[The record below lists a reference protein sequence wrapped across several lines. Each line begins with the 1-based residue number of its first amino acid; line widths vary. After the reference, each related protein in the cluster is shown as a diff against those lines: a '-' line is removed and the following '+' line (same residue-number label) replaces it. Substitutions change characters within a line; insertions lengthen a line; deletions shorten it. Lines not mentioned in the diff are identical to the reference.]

1 MKEQFIELLRSTG
14 REGIERVIQ
23 KLDSMGF
30 FSAPASS
37 NNHLNVEGGLL
48 QHSMNVYKM
57 AKLIREQLL
66 FVQPELQVKEES
78 VIIASLLHDV
88 CKADVYKLGKKWRKD
103 EQGRWEQYDA
113 YEVDYSNFP
122 MGHGEKSVM
131 MLLMCGLRLE
141 QDELLAIRWHM
152 GAWNLAFQNFEDK
165 NCLSAA
171 ANKYPLVTII
181 QTADN
186 LSSHVLEVERVKS

>member
-14 REGIERVIQ
+14 REGIDRVIQ

-30 FSAPASS
+30 FSTPASS

-66 FVQPELQVKEES
+66 LVQPELQVKEES

-113 YEVDYSNFP
+113 YELDYSNFP